1 MNNVPNLTSLFDQY
15 PQSREFLDEVFDES
29 GTIRAQYQGIYSH
42 FSQLPLSDFHDLFDY
57 AKKSSFDQGI
67 TFNVYSDSQQGV
79 ERIFPFDLF
88 PRIITA
94 QEWSA
99 LEKGLTQRN
108 RALNLFLADIYNEK
122 KILKDKVVP
131 KELIFSSKNYCKAM
145 MGFAPYGGIYVHI
158 SGTDVIRHK
167 DGEFY
172 VLEDNLRCP
181 SGVSYVLSNRMA
193 TKRILPNLFF
203 NSQVQPVV
211 NYPEALLDALKS
223 VTPPGTDQPLCVLL
237 TPGVYNSAYYE
248 HSFLALQMGVQL
260 VEPRDLY
267 VENNFVYM
275 KTMHGP
281 KKVDVVYRRVDDEF
295 LDPLVFR
302 PDSLLGVPGII
313 HAFREGNVTLANAPG
328 TGVADDKAVY
338 TYVPDIIRYYL
349 DEEPL
354 LKNVRTYRCEK
365 DDDFQYVLEHLHE
378 LVVKPVDE
386 SGGYGIFIGNKAS
399 QQELADFKEVL
410 KSNRRKY
417 IGQPT
422 MALSVHT
429 TYIEDEQ
436 QFEPRH
442 IDLRTF
448 ALTGHEMEYVCQG
461 GLTRVALRRGN
472 LVVNSSQGGGS
483 KDTWVLQEHTESATS
498 HQTQSQSQSQ

>member
-1 MNNVPNLTSLFDQY
+1 MDTTPNLTSLFDQY
-15 PQSREFLDEVFDES
+15 PQNREFLDEVFDES
-29 GTIRAQYQGIYSH
+29 GTIREQYRGIH
-42 FSQLPLSDFHDLFDY
+42 NHLSQLPLSDFHDLFDY

-67 TFNVYSDSQQGV
+67 TFNVYSNSQQGV

-88 PRIITA
+88 PRVITA

-131 KELIFSSKNYCKAM
+131 KELIFSSKNYCKSM
-145 MGFAPYGGIYVHI
+145 MDFTPYGGVYVHI

-193 TKRILPNLFF
+193 TKRILPKLFF
-203 NSQVQPVV
+203 SSQVQPVV

-223 VTPPGTDQPLCVLL
+223 VTPPGADQPLCVLL

-260 VEPRDLY
+260 VEPRDLF

-281 KKVDVVYRRVDDEF
+281 KKVDVVYRRIDDEY

-354 LKNVRTYRCEK
+354 LNNVRTYRCEK

-399 QQELADFKEVL
+399 QQELTDFKEVL

-429 TYIEDEQ
+429 TYIEEEQ

-448 ALTGHEMEYVCQG
+448 ALTGHEMGYVCQG

-483 KDTWVLQEHTESATS
+483 KDTWVLQDDSGKIAA
-498 HQTQSQSQSQ
+498 QKQSQ